1 MTFRKLTAAEIRKFL
16 PKMPFNTLLGLRL
29 TRLHKDGL
37 TIECAVREELLN
49 AAAVLHGGVTATMA
63 DAAVGI
69 ALNRHLG
76 GSRRITTIE
85 LKISYLRP
93 VASGK
98 VYARAYLV
106 KVGST
111 VCVGRADL
119 TDADGQLVATA
130 LVTYMILAA
139 RGES

>member
-1 MTFRKLTAAEIRKFL
+1 
-16 PKMPFNTLLGLRL
+16 MPFNTLLGLRL